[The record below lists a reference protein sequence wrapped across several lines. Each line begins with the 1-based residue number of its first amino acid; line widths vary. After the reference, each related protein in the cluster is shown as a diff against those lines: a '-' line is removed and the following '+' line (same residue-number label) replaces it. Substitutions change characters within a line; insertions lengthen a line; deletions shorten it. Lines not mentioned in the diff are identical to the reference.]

1 MPTIIPIT
9 AEDDWLSYLSAAAD
23 WTPPLVPTIIL
34 APHPDDETLGA
45 GGLIARLRA
54 HGGVPVTV
62 IAITDG
68 EGAYADTLGLDRVRV
83 PEQIEALARLGVPES
98 MTKRLGIPDR
108 FVSEHEEEIADALRT
123 AAKPGMQIIAPW
135 PYDFHPDHEAAGR
148 AAAQVAAATGIRLFY
163 YLFWTWHRGTPETLA
178 GVPLSSV
185 ALTEAERATKLH
197 ALSAH
202 ASQLSHSDDQP
213 ILSARL
219 LQPAER
225 TFEIYIPGTSVPRFA
240 SSATFFEAKYQKKAD
255 PWSFSSKPSEL
266 FRYDHIL
273 NSLAERRYASAF
285 EPGCSIGVLTERLAS
300 ACDHV
305 HALDF
310 SATAVARARQRCAGL
325 PNVTV
330 ECASI
335 PDVLPSATTDLVVLS
350 EIGYYLP
357 LAEWTALAKAII
369 EPLRPGAT
377 VLAAHW
383 LGYSED
389 HTLSG
394 DEVHS
399 ALLAL
404 PSLTL
409 EYSERHPTFRL
420 DRLVRR

>member
-1 MPTIIPIT
+1 VNLT
-9 AEDDWLSYLSAAAD
+9 S
-23 WTPPLVPTIIL
+23 
-34 APHPDDETLGA
+34 
-45 GGLIARLRA
+45 
-54 HGGVPVTV
+54 
-62 IAITDG
+62 
-68 EGAYADTLGLDRVRV
+68 
-83 PEQIEALARLGVPES
+83 
-98 MTKRLGIPDR
+98 
-108 FVSEHEEEIADALRT
+108 VS
-123 AAKPGMQIIAPW
+123 
-135 PYDFHPDHEAAGR
+135 
-148 AAAQVAAATGIRLFY
+148 
-163 YLFWTWHRGTPETLA
+163 
-178 GVPLSSV
+178 
-185 ALTEAERATKLH
+185 LTEAELATKRH
-197 ALSAH
+197 ALAAH
-202 ASQLSHSDDQP
+202 ASQLSHGDGQP

-225 TFEIYIPGTSVPRFA
+225 PFEVYIPFTSVPTFA
-240 SSATFFEAKYQKKAD
+240 SSPAFFEAKYQKKAD
-255 PWSFSSKPSEL
+255 PWSFSSTPSEL
-266 FRYDHIL
+266 FRYDHIMDA
-273 NSLAERRYASAF
+273 LAERRYASAF

-300 ACDHV
+300 MCDHV

-310 SATAVARARQRCAGL
+310 SATAAARARERCAGL
-325 PNVTV
+325 PNVMV

-335 PDVLPSATTDLVVLS
+335 RDVLPSASTDLLVLS

-357 LAEWTALAKAII
+357 LAEWTALVKAMI

-404 PSLTL
+404 PSLML

>member
-9 AEDDWLSYLSAAAD
+9 TEHDWRSFLNGAPG
-23 WTPPLVPTIIL
+23 WTPPLVPTIVL

-54 HGGVPVTV
+54 HGVAVTV
-62 IAITDG
+62 LAITDG
-68 EGAYADTLGLDRVRV
+68 EGAYADTSGLDRVRV
-83 PEQIEALARLGVPES
+83 PEQTEALARLGVDES
-98 MTKRLGIPDR
+98 MTRRLGIPDR
-108 FVSEHEEEIADALRT
+108 FVSEHEEELAAALRLVVR
-123 AAKPGMQIIAPW
+123 AGMQIIAPW

-148 AAAQVAAATGIRLFY
+148 AAAQVAAHADIPLFY

-178 GVPLSSV
+178 GVHLTSV
-185 ALTEAERATKLH
+185 SLTDAELATKRH
-197 ALSAH
+197 ALAAH
-202 ASQLSHSDDQP
+202 ASQLSHGDGQP

-225 TFEIYIPGTSVPRFA
+225 SFEVYIPITSIPSFA
-240 SSATFFEAKYQKKAD
+240 SSPAFFEAKYQKRAD
-255 PWSFSSKPSEL
+255 PWSFSSRPSEL
-266 FRYDHIL
+266 FRDDHIMDA
-273 NSLAERRYASAF
+273 LAERRYASAF
-285 EPGCSIGVLTERLAS
+285 EPGCSIGVLTGRLAS
-300 ACDHV
+300 VCDHV

-310 SATAVARARQRCAGL
+310 SATAAARAGERCAGL
-325 PNVTV
+325 PNVMV

-335 PDVLPSATTDLVVLS
+335 PDVLPSATTDLLVLS
-350 EIGYYLP
+350 EIGYYLS
-357 LAEWTALAKAII
+357 LAEWTSLAEAMIK
-369 EPLRPGAT
+369 PLRSGAT
-377 VLAAHW
+377 ILAAHW

-404 PSLTL
+404 PSLML
-409 EYSERHPTFRL
+409 DYSERHPTFRL

>member
-1 MPTIIPIT
+1 MPTIVPIT
-9 AEDDWLSYLSAAAD
+9 TEYDWLSLLAATPD
-23 WTPPLVPTIIL
+23 WTPSLVPTIVL

-54 HGGVPVTV
+54 HGVSVTV
-62 IAITDG
+62 LAITDG
-68 EGAYADTLGLDRVRV
+68 EGAYADTSGLDRVRV
-83 PEQIEALARLGVPES
+83 PEQTEALARLGVDES
-98 MTKRLGIPDR
+98 MIQRLGIPDR
-108 FVSEHEEEIADALRT
+108 FVSEHEEELAAALRLV
-123 AAKPGMQIIAPW
+123 ARAGMQIIAPW

-148 AAAQVAAATGIRLFY
+148 AAAQVAAEADIPLFY

-178 GVPLSSV
+178 GVHLTSV
-185 ALTEAERATKLH
+185 SLTESERATKRH

-202 ASQLSHSDDQP
+202 ASQLSHGDGQP

-225 TFEIYIPGTSVPRFA
+225 PFEIYIPVTSVPSFA
-240 SSATFFEAKYQKKAD
+240 SSPAFFEAKYQRKVD

-273 NSLAERRYASAF
+273 GALAGRRYASAF

-300 ACDHV
+300 LCDHV

-310 SATAVARARQRCAGL
+310 SATAAERAGERCARL

-335 PDVLPSATTDLVVLS
+335 PDVLPSATTDLLVLS

-357 LAEWTALAKAII
+357 LAEWTALAEAMIQ
-369 EPLRPGAT
+369 PLRPGAT

-404 PSLTL
+404 PSLRL
-409 EYSERHPTFRL
+409 DYSERHPTFRL
-420 DRLVRR
+420 DRMVRR

>member
-9 AEDDWLSYLSAAAD
+9 AEDDWLSYLTDAPH
-23 WTPPLVPTIIL
+23 WTPPMVPTVVL

-54 HGGVPVTV
+54 HGVPVTV
-62 IAITDG
+62 LAITDG
-68 EGAYADTLGLDRVRV
+68 EGAYVDTSGLDRIRV
-83 PEQIEALARLGVPES
+83 PEQTEALARLGVDKG
-98 MTKRLGIPDR
+98 MIRRLGLPDR
-108 FVSEHEEEIADALRT
+108 FVSEHEEELAAALRM
-123 AAKPGMQIIAPW
+123 AVKSGMQIVAPW

-148 AAAQVAAATGIRLFY
+148 AAAKVAAESNIPLFY

-178 GVPLSSV
+178 GVQLTTVP
-185 ALTEAERATKLH
+185 LTEAERATKLK
-197 ALSAH
+197 ALAAH
-202 ASQLSHSDDQP
+202 ASQLSHDDGQP

-225 TFEIYIPGTSVPRFA
+225 TFEVYIPVASVPRFV
-240 SSATFFEAKYQKKAD
+240 SSPAFFEAKYQKNVD

-266 FRYDHIL
+266 FRYEHIL
-273 NSLAERRYASAF
+273 GALAHRRYASAF
-285 EPGCSIGVLTERLAS
+285 EPGCSIGVLTEQLAS
-300 ACDHV
+300 VCDHV
-305 HALDF
+305 YALDF
-310 SATAVARARQRCAGL
+310 SATATARARERCAAL
-325 PNVTV
+325 PHVTV

-335 PDVLPSATTDLVVLS
+335 PDVLPSAITDLLVLS

-357 LAEWTALAKAII
+357 LAEWTALARSMI
-369 EPLRPGAT
+369 EPLGSGAT

-389 HTLSG
+389 HALSG
-394 DEVHS
+394 DEVHA

-409 EYSERHPTFRL
+409 EYSERYPTFRL